1 MKELVILRHAKSNRA
16 YSVDDINRPLSQAG
30 IERIQKISHQ
40 KSDFFAK
47 AETIFSSPAVRA
59 LHTAMIVVR
68 ELNLPMEK
76 LKIDNSLYTFSDLSV
91 IDYIYALDNQWS
103 KVVLVGHNP
112 AFTELINHFS
122 DLSINHL
129 RTAGIA
135 QITFDVDQWSDVY
148 KGVVVL
154 GQKKNN
160 IKNI

>member
-1 MKELVILRHAKSNRA
+1 
-16 YSVDDINRPLSQAG
+16 
-30 IERIQKISHQ
+30 
-40 KSDFFAK
+40 
-47 AETIFSSPAVRA
+47 
-59 LHTAMIVVR
+59 VVR

-76 LKIDNSLYTFSDLSV
+76 LKIENSLYTFSGLSV
-91 IDYIYALDNQWS
+91 IDYVYALDNQWS

-122 DLSINHL
+122 DLSINYL

-135 QITFDVDQWSDVY
+135 QITFDEDHWSDVY

-160 IKNI
+160 I

>member
-16 YSVDDINRPLSQAG
+16 YSVVDINRPLSPEG
-30 IERIQKISHQ
+30 IDRIQKISHQ

-47 AETIFSSPAVRA
+47 AEIIVSSPAIRA

-76 LKIDNSLYTFSDLSV
+76 LKIDNSLYTFSGFSI
-91 IDYIYALDNQWS
+91 IDYVYALDDQWT

-112 AFTELINHFS
+112 AFTEVINHFS
-122 DLSINHL
+122 DAGINHL
-129 RTAGIA
+129 RTAGCS
-135 QITFDVDQWSDVY
+135 QIRFDGDQWSNLH
-148 KGVVVL
+148 KGEVVL

-160 IKNI
+160 I